1 MTEFFPP
8 LDLNDTF
15 WAPWATP
22 KDFAWNAQIVGMGIM
37 VALSCGLIG
46 AFIVARKLALMGKED
61 GKHIFE
67 SILQALAIA

>member
-37 VALSCGLIG
+37 VSLSCGLIG
-46 AFIVARKLALMGKED
+46 ALSLLEN
-61 GKHIFE
+61 
-67 SILQALAIA
+67 LL

>member
-37 VALSCGLIG
+37 VSLSCGLIG
-46 AFIVARKLALMGKED
+46 AFYRCSKTCFNGRCDQPRNSSWACHCLY
-61 GKHIFE
+61 
-67 SILQALAIA
+67 

>member
-15 WAPWATP
+15 WVPWATP

-37 VALSCGLIG
+37 VSLYVSYTHLT
-46 AFIVARKLALMGKED
+46 LPT
-61 GKHIFE
+61 
-67 SILQALAIA
+67 ILRV